1 MKRWAILWA
10 VAVFSGAL
18 LLGAP
23 VSFWARWI
31 NWPDGWQP
39 QALSGS
45 LWQGQAAQLGPLGPV
60 NWQLTLV
67 GPRAEV
73 RAGALQRQWHLQIEG
88 WPWQWQARLE
98 DAGSLVTP
106 EQPFS
111 LEGDWQG
118 HIEVSGRGRRCLSSK
133 GSLRALQLDLLSPWA
148 MPLGQAEL
156 RLACQAQTHLL
167 ARLEHPDQHQ
177 LALDTNLEGRTT
189 ELSGRVEKTSEL
201 SGLLRQFGL
210 LGQDQQ
216 TLQSRLDW

>member
-23 VSFWARWI
+23 VSFWARWV

-60 NWQLTLV
+60 SWQLALV

-88 WPWQWQARLE
+88 WPWQWQARLK

-118 HIEVSGRGRRCLSSK
+118 HIEVSGRGRRCLSST
-133 GSLRALQLDLLSPWA
+133 GSLRATQLDLLAPWT

-156 RLACQAQTHLL
+156 TLDCQDHTHLL
-167 ARLEHPDQHQ
+167 ARLERAGQHQ
-177 LALDTNLEGRTT
+177 IAVDVQLAARTT
-189 ELSGRVEKTSEL
+189 EIDGRVASNSQL
-201 SGLLRQFGL
+201 SGLLRQIGVL
-210 LGQDQQ
+210 EQGQQAFQ
-216 TLQSRLDW
+216 TRFTW